1 MPPTCPHTALSL
13 FLSARSAEGAAPATL
28 VEYRREVS
36 LLLSMYP
43 GRAIADFTPWDVEV
57 FLSERPGLTPPGRG
71 GRHCAGAHSPA
82 TRKKTI
88 ASLSAFF
95 GWIHD
100 RGGVSRNPIAVVS
113 RPRLPEPEPSWWT
126 ADEVRRILAAPAPA
140 RDHLLLET
148 LARTGQRSGPIRR
161 LRWNDVHSEED
172 KPRIDFPLAKG
183 GRRHSIPMHP
193 ALLHDMLVYRR
204 MINPVHDSCVFESRQ
219 GNPLSV
225 QQVNR
230 IIEKACQAA
239 GVRVASAHE
248 FRRSCI
254 TNLLRA
260 GVELSLVSSD
270 IAGHADPRTTI
281 RHYRGKD
288 PAAVEAALRGLP
300 Y

>member
-1 MPPTCPHTALSL
+1 MTSADTAFHL
-13 FLSARSAEGAAPATL
+13 FLSSRQADGAAPATL
-28 VEYRREVS
+28 TEYRREVG
-36 LLLSMYP
+36 LLLSSFP
-43 GRAIADFTPWDVEV
+43 SKGLDDFEPFDIEL
-57 FLSERPGLTPPGRG
+57 FLAERPTLTPPGRG
-71 GRHCAGAHSPA
+71 GRRCPGAHAPA

-95 GWIHD
+95 GWVHD
-100 RGGVSRNPIAVVS
+100 RGGVARNPMRVIT
-113 RPRLPEPEPSWWT
+113 RPRLADPSPTWWT
-126 ADEVRRILAAPAPA
+126 AEELTRLLSAPLPA

-148 LARTGQRSGPIRR
+148 LARTGQRSGPVRR
-161 LRWNDVHSEED
+161 LRWSDVHAD
-172 KPRIDFPLAKG
+172 AKPRIDFPTAKG

-204 MINPVHDSCVFESRQ
+204 LTNPTSDSYVFESRQ
-219 GNPLSV
+219 GGPLST

-230 IIEKACQAA
+230 IIEKACLAA

-248 FRRSCI
+248 FRRSAI
-254 TNLLRA
+254 TNLLQA
-260 GVELSLVSSD
+260 GVELSIVSSD